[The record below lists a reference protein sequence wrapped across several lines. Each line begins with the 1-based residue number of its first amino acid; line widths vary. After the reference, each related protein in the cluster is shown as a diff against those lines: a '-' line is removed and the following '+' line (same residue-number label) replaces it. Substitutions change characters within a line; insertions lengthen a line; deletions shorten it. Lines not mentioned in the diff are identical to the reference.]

1 MSSSWYTLQ
10 ELIKFD
16 LIGLPSTV
24 AGLRKKAQKE
34 GWECRSRDG
43 RGGGWEY
50 SVESLPQNAQAALVA
65 KLAAP
70 VVEPQPI
77 TVSCGVDQKKAW
89 ANLQVLDAFARF
101 VSDYGSNALRLDL
114 ELNFCRLYNQREL
127 TTVSLECWDV
137 IPQISRS
144 TLHRCRKSYESSGLD
159 GLGRNSRRVGAI
171 ESHPELQEAIEV
183 CIAAGRGRWSP
194 NQVRLA
200 LQKSFED
207 LPFIPSEQQLR
218 RWLNKF
224 AIEQKPK
231 LIQYQSDKD
240 SRNKLMP
247 AFGSYSASLQHP
259 NEIWELDDTKQDLIL
274 EFEEDGEKR
283 EKRFALVGAIDVYTR
298 RRKFQIYETANSEAV
313 LLLLRR
319 CLLDWGKPI
328 RVKTDNGKNYVSS
341 RTELFLRALE
351 IGIER
356 CDPYSPQQ
364 KPHIER
370 LFRTLQHGEF
380 EMLPGYCGHS
390 VAERQ
395 DIRDEKDPYRLRM
408 SPAAFQAWLDK
419 WCEKAHLSGS
429 EGLNGRS
436 PIEVLAESIRKG
448 WQVRSVADERL
459 LDFLIL
465 PVATRKVQKSGI
477 QVNNRYYVAGEL
489 GKLVGHEV
497 HVRWHPENPNDIYV
511 YANDSLDQ
519 FVCIAKWLN
528 PMTAEQQQQVAAAGK
543 ATYKQV
549 QAEVKEKQKQA
560 KTLKRVIENDPVG
573 LVKVSKEG
581 NVSINTPR
589 EAPKKV
595 FDPMAS
601 IPAPQ
606 MGVEDQQE
614 MQSRKEKMQARLS
627 SQPQPTDAQMFQSQM
642 SRARE
647 LYERETLTDEEREF
661 LARFER
667 LSPNLAKNLKARA
680 QAVAR

>member
-1 MSSSWYTLQ
+1 MSSWYTLQ

-16 LIGLPSTV
+16 LIGLPATV

-34 GWECRSRDG
+34 GWECRPRDG

-50 SVESLPQNAQAALVA
+50 SVESLPQNTQAALIA
-65 KLAAP
+65 KLAPAI
-70 VVEPQPI
+70 EEKPI
-77 TVSCGVDQKKAW
+77 KLGTAQDQKRAW
-89 ANLQVLDAFARF
+89 ACVQILEAFNQFLA
-101 VSDYGSNALRLDL
+101 DYGEGSLKAEL
-114 ELNFCRLYNQREL
+114 EFSFCRLYNTREL
-127 TTVSLECWDV
+127 TTISSECWNYL
-137 IPQISRS
+137 QKISVS
-144 TLHRCRKSYESSGLD
+144 TLYRLRKSFAEQGLEA
-159 GLGRNSRRVGAI
+159 LGRVSRRVGSI
-171 ESHPELQEAIEV
+171 EASPELQNAIEI

-194 NQVRLA
+194 KQVRLA
-200 LQKSFED
+200 LEKNFDD
-207 LPFIPSEQQLR
+207 LPFIPSESQLR
-218 RWLNKF
+218 RWLDKF

-274 EFEEDGEKR
+274 EFEEDGETK

-298 RRKFQIYETANSEAV
+298 RRKFQIYEVANSEAV

-408 SPAAFQAWLDK
+408 SPDAFQAWLDK

-519 FVCIAKWLN
+519 FVCVAKWLN

-549 QAEVKEKQKQA
+549 QAEVKAVQRQA
-560 KTLKRVIENDPVG
+560 RSVKRVIEADPVG
-573 LVKVSKEG
+573 LVKVSKGG

-595 FDPMAS
+595 FDPMMS

-614 MQSRKEKMQARLS
+614 MQVRKEKMQARLS
-627 SQPQPTDAQMFQSQM
+627 SQPHPTDAQMFQSQM

-661 LARFER
+661 LAKFER

>member
-1 MSSSWYTLQ
+1 MSNWYTLQ

-16 LIGLPSTV
+16 LIGLPSSLV
-24 AGLRKKAQKE
+24 GLRKRASKE
-34 GWECRSRDG
+34 NWECRPRSG

-50 SVESLPQNAQAALVA
+50 CELSLPSDARTALAA
-65 KLAAP
+65 KLAP
-70 VVEPQPI
+70 PI
-77 TVSCGVDQKKAW
+77 EEKPIKLGTGRDQKRAW
-89 ANLQVLDAFARF
+89 ACIQILGAFNQFLA
-101 VSDYGSNALRLDL
+101 DYGEGALKAEL
-114 ELNFCRLYNQREL
+114 EFSFCRLYNTREL
-127 TTVSLECWDV
+127 TTVSSECWNYLSR
-137 IPQISRS
+137 ISVSSLYR
-144 TLHRCRKSYESSGLD
+144 LRKSYEEQGLD
-159 GLGRNSRRVGAI
+159 ALGRVSRRVGSI
-171 ESHPELQEAIEV
+171 EASPELQNAIEV

-194 NQVRLA
+194 KQVKLS
-200 LQKSFED
+200 LEKNFEE
-207 LPFIPSEQQLR
+207 LPFIPSESQLR
-218 RWLNKF
+218 RWMDKF
-224 AIEQKPK
+224 AVEQKTK
-231 LIQYQSDKD
+231 LIQYRSEKETK
-240 SRNKLMP
+240 NKLMP
-247 AFGSYSASLQHP
+247 AFGTYSGHLTAP
-259 NEIWELDDTKQDLIL
+259 NDLWELDDTKQDLIL

-283 EKRFALVGAIDVYTR
+283 EKRFALVGAIDVFTR

-319 CLLDWGKPI
+319 CLLDWGKPTA
-328 RVKTDNGKNYVSS
+328 VKTDNGKNYVSE

-395 DIRDEKDPYRLRM
+395 DIRDEKDIYRLRM
-408 SPAAFQAWLDK
+408 SPEAFQAWLDK

-436 PIEVLAESIRKG
+436 SVEVLAESIRKG

-465 PVATRKVQKSGI
+465 PVASRKVQKSGI
-477 QVNNRYYVAGEL
+477 QVNNRWYVAGEL
-489 GKLVGHEV
+489 GKLVGQDV
-497 HVRWHPENPNDIYV
+497 HVRWHPDNPNDIYV
-511 YANDSLDQ
+511 YTSDSLDQ
-519 FVCIAKWLN
+519 FVCVAKWLT
-528 PMTAEQQQQVAAAGK
+528 PMTSEQQQQVAAMGK
-543 ATYKQV
+543 ATYKQA
-549 QAEVKEKQKQA
+549 QAEVKEVQKQA

-589 EAPKKV
+589 EASKKV

-614 MQSRKEKMQARLS
+614 MQVRRSQLQARLS
-627 SQPQPTDAQMFQSQM
+627 EPTALTEEQMFQQKIE
-642 SRARE
+642 RARA
-647 LYERETLTDEEREF
+647 LYAREDLSEEEQQF

-667 LSPNLAKNLKARA
+667 ISPTLAKNLKARA
-680 QAVAR
+680 QAVPR